1 MFKFIIVIFALA
13 AVTHTKAGIIGTQ
26 LGLAGISGIAPAGI
40 ATQQY
45 AAIASPVA
53 LSSQSGIIRGIPST
67 RIIAQPIALS
77 APGYAGIAAG
87 NIISNGIAGVH
98 GQQLIQLGK

>member
-1 MFKFIIVIFALA
+1 MFKLIIVIFALA
-13 AVTHTKAGIIGTQ
+13 AVSHTKAGIIGTQ
-26 LGLAGISGIAPAGI
+26 LGLAGIAPAGI

-45 AAIASPVA
+45 AAIAAPVA
-53 LSSQSGIIRGIPST
+53 ISSQSGIIRGIPNT